1 MSDSYLISTFS
12 SKVNINK
19 DIILIDNSSE
29 NDLFSLEKDIH
40 PLSLKKFKQ
49 VNTAIN
55 YIKQIWFKDT
65 IIIINNNSYSEFIE
79 SFNDNIKEV
88 NFFPK
93 IIINNNKKKNFIQ
106 NNDNFFCKYKVATSI
121 EEIKTILN
129 ELNTAINFDSLEYDA
144 QLTFEK
150 IDSTEKLILPLLYKI
165 LIDLVDKDGN
175 NIFIEYIYK
184 KYSNNNFQIKDLL
197 QQIIS
202 KANIPLEILSKYY
215 IRLFTM
221 ESEFYKDLNKDLRLN
236 EKEKYMPYIQTLY
249 EGIKL
254 KALPLAS
261 DNELYRGSQISNNE
275 IENLKN
281 YCKKKLKHL
290 PGAIVFSRSFLSFSK
305 NKAVA
310 EKFLK
315 NINIYNNNLSK
326 VLFILEKD
334 DSIGYDLST
343 HCDIEKL
350 SFLPNEKEVLF
361 LPFSSFAIKEI
372 NEINW
377 HNDKIYEIKLLY
389 LGKYLEDLK
398 KKEIFK

>member
-1 MSDSYLISTFS
+1 MSYINITFS
-12 SKVNINK
+12 HKVNINK
-19 DIILIDNSSE
+19 DIILIDNSSKS
-29 NDLFSLEKDIH
+29 DLFSLEEKIH
-40 PLSLKKFKQ
+40 PLSIKKFKK

-55 YIKQIWFKDT
+55 DIKQIWFKDT

-93 IIINNNKKKNFIQ
+93 IIIYTNKKKNSIQ
-106 NNDNFFCKYKVATSI
+106 NNDIFFCKYKVATSI
-121 EEIKTILN
+121 EEIKSILN

-275 IENLKN
+275 IKNLKN
-281 YCKKKLKHL
+281 YCE
-290 PGAIVFSRSFLSFSK
+290 K
-305 NKAVA
+305 N
-310 EKFLK
+310 
-315 NINIYNNNLSK
+315 
-326 VLFILEKD
+326 
-334 DSIGYDLST
+334 
-343 HCDIEKL
+343 
-350 SFLPNEKEVLF
+350 
-361 LPFSSFAIKEI
+361 
-372 NEINW
+372 
-377 HNDKIYEIKLLY
+377 
-389 LGKYLEDLK
+389 
-398 KKEIFK
+398 